1 MRRLWVG
8 LLVLLMAA
16 CATSAAQTSVDH
28 RQPAPRRTMPID
40 PTPTTS
46 PTPTP
51 SATPIRAQRL
61 VPARFRASISK
72 LPPDLRERMRGTTWR
87 PGCPVPLSHLRLLEM
102 SYYDF
107 DGRILR
113 GPMVV
118 NQSVGV
124 KIVSVFRK
132 LFQAGFPI
140 ADMHLAVKYNPKN
153 DDPYDA
159 RSWTTGFNCRPAV
172 TAFGPRT
179 NWSQHAYGLAIDVNT
194 VQNPYVAA
202 NGYIHNIPS
211 RKYRDRSQH
220 LPGMVHAGDVVVRA
234 FEAIGWHWGGYW
246 SHDKDYMHFSWNGH

>member
-16 CATSAAQTSVDH
+16 CGTSAAQT
-28 RQPAPRRTMPID
+28 RQPQPPAPRRTMPID
-40 PTPTTS
+40 PTPTARS
-46 PTPTP
+46 TPTQSP
-51 SATPIRAQRL
+51 KPIKAQQL

-87 PGCPVPLSHLRLLEM
+87 PGCPVPLSQLRLLKM

-107 DGRILR
+107 DGTIRR

-118 NQSVGV
+118 NQSVAK

-140 ADMHLAVKYNPKN
+140 NVLHLTHHYDPSKADPN
-153 DDPYDA
+153 DTRD
-159 RSWTTGFNCRPAV
+159 WTASFNCRVTV
-172 TAFGPRT
+172 TALGPGT
-179 NWSQHAYGLAIDVNT
+179 HYSNHAYGLAVDINPME
-194 VQNPYVAA
+194 NPYVTA
-202 NGYIHNIPS
+202 NGFIFDIHA
-211 RKYRDRSQH
+211 RRYRDRSQH
-220 LPGMVHAGDVVVRA
+220 LPGMIHPGDVVVRA
-234 FEAIGWHWGGYW
+234 FQAIGWHWGGFW